1 MIKKGWL
8 CGIISAVLFL
18 AACGMAQA
26 EDYIEQNY
34 TFVDAVANDGNSN
47 DRAMMYRSDKSLADT
62 ATELSQAQEPEQIGD
77 VVEGRQVLV
86 YNDEF
91 IILTEDPDNPGTTL
105 VEVAGDEFV
114 RNTYHP
120 GFFTGMFVGSL
131 LSNRFGPTWVQTQG
145 SRCSRGGCYSGGGSY
160 RSFPATSNYGRGST
174 FRGGGP
180 GVGK

>member
-1 MIKKGWL
+1 MIKRGWL
-8 CGIISAVLFL
+8 CGLVSAVLLL

-26 EDYIEQNY
+26 EDYVEENY
-34 TFVDAVANDGNSN
+34 TFVDAVAGSSSN
-47 DRAMMYRSDKSLADT
+47 DRAMMYRSEQSLSDT
-62 ATELSQAQEPEQIGD
+62 ATELSGVQEPEQIGE

-86 YNDEF
+86 YDDEF
-91 IILTEDPDNPGTTL
+91 IILTEDPDNAGTTL

-120 GFFTGMFVGSL
+120 GFFTGMFVGSF
-131 LSNRFGPTWVQTQG
+131 LSNRFGNTWVSTQG
-145 SRCSRGGCYSGGGSY
+145 NRCSRGGCYSGGGSY
-160 RSFPATSNYGRGST
+160 ASFPSTSTYGRGSN